1 MTFLTKLKKRHKM
14 IRSILII
21 AWIIIFT
28 FLLSFV
34 AISVSLFS
42 RTGNGVHK
50 MGRFWAK
57 TILWVAGIKVQTR
70 GLENF
75 NPDKPFV
82 FMCNHQSNFDIL
94 VLFSALPAQ
103 FRWIAKAELFKIPLF
118 GQSMRGAGYISIERK
133 DRKKAIKSLKQAAE
147 RIKTGTSVMIFPE
160 GTRSKDGNIGEF
172 KKGGFILAYDAGVHI
187 VPIVLNGTWSIMSK
201 DSLRIKPGNVILSV
215 LPTVDVKDYPKVDKA
230 RLIEDVKEKML
241 KEFEINKTMI
251 EE

>member
-1 MTFLTKLKKRHKM
+1 M
-14 IRSILII
+14 IRSIFII
-21 AWIIIFT
+21 LWIAIFT

-34 AISVSLFS
+34 AIGVSFFS
-42 RTGNGVHK
+42 PTGNIVHN
-50 MGRFWAK
+50 MGRWWGK

-75 NPDKPFV
+75 DPDKPYV

-118 GQSMRGAGYISIERK
+118 GRSMRGAGYISIERK
-133 DRKKAIKSLKQAAE
+133 DRRKAIQSLKQAAE

-160 GTRSKDGNIGEF
+160 GTRSPDGNIGEY
-172 KKGGFILAYDAGVHI
+172 KKGGFILAYDAGVPI
-187 VPIVLNGTWSIMSK
+187 IPIVLNGTWPIMPK

-215 LPTVDVKDYPKVDKA
+215 LPAVNVSDYSKADKTK
-230 RLIEDVKEKML
+230 LIEDVREKML
-241 KEFEINKTMI
+241 KEFEANK